1 MQSHRK
7 TTARDLLYVD
17 GYSAPELN
25 DEEHDPETAALPCS
39 PAQII
44 AHHES
49 RRLLYPSR
57 AFSAVAIIIL
67 AALLLFDVAP
77 ISPNVAAA
85 SAPPVS
91 KKVGQAQTLLAGL
104 AQNGVAELRQGDAVK
119 LEIAGGETR
128 SFGVAL
134 AAGQS
139 AKLVVVWQGIDLDVA
154 AFKPDGQR
162 LSEFDAQVVAP
173 GPVSVSVIAEQAG
186 SYRFELRP
194 SKELKMRGSFEIKL
208 EAVRPGTA
216 EDESRL
222 AAERA
227 LAEAQHQK
235 SKEAAVSKYEQAL
248 RFWRESGD
256 TSGEANTLSSLAR
269 MYQTER
275 ALPEAESS
283 YKMALAVRQKMNDRR
298 GEAYTIIELG
308 SAFEELSSPEKALD
322 YYTQALRAFREV
334 ADRRGEATASYSVGF
349 AYALTGKMRES
360 LKFYNDALSI
370 QRAEKDRLAEAR
382 TLNSLGGAYSTLGD
396 SDQALILYQQ
406 AAPVWQELNDRYR
419 EAITINNIG
428 LIYDDWGDWQ
438 KARDNYDAA
447 LLILKSLLK
456 NGWDNC
462 GAQTGT
468 QELRTCNVAASVLD
482 NIGELY
488 SSLGDPQSAL
498 LKFQESLPIRQ
509 SLKQP
514 RGQGSTLSRI
524 CYAIF
529 LQDKPQEAL
538 GYCEQALPFHKTA
551 GDLRRQ
557 AFTFTI
563 MGMIYT
569 ALNEQPKALAYY
581 KQALQL
587 QEDAGERRV
596 QAITLDKMG
605 DVYALAGDTKNAF
618 DSYERALRLWRE
630 VKDQDGE
637 AITLYNIARAERARD
652 HFSEARKLVEQAIG
666 ITESLRVNVTGQ
678 RLRSS
683 YFARKLN
690 FYELDIDL
698 KMQLSKA
705 DNNSASLVAAA
716 LESNERARARSLLD
730 VFVEGRID
738 TSRTGNQALKELL
751 TSRLSL
757 QRRLNAR
764 AMMQTSLLNAE
775 HTDEQAAAIAGEIA
789 RVTTEYD
796 EIETQI
802 GRNSPR
808 YAALTRPPVL
818 SLKEIQE
825 KLLDADTLLLEYA
838 LGAERSY
845 LWVVSAT
852 EIKGY
857 QLAKRAEI
865 EESARRFKKILA
877 ARQRLPSETSQ
888 QYQARLLEAEA
899 QYGAEAVALGKML
912 LGAAVQEL
920 GKKRLL
926 VVAEGELQSLPFG
939 ALMKP
944 SAISPGQE
952 SAQTTATADFSRATP
967 LVVDH
972 EIIGLPSASTL
983 ALIRSD
989 ESARQRPPKTVAVL
1003 ADPVFEKDDPRLQLA
1018 RRTKTPGASPVTISK
1033 PLEEV
1038 LRDFGTSL
1046 PRLLSSRR
1054 EARDIMAAAPAGTA
1068 MQALDFKASRAMAVN
1083 PILSQYRIVHFATHG
1098 ILNDEYPELSG
1109 IVLSLFDERGRL
1121 QEDGFLRLNDVY
1133 NLNLPV
1139 ELVVLS
1145 ACQTGLGKN
1154 IRGEGLIGLTRGF
1167 IYAGASRVVAS
1178 LWKVD
1183 DEATAELMKRFYEY
1197 MLKDGLPPA
1206 AALRQAQLSMREQK
1220 RWRAPYFW
1228 AGFILQGEWK

>member
-1 MQSHRK
+1 MQAHRK
-7 TTARDLLYVD
+7 TATRDLLYGD
-17 GYSAPELN
+17 DYHAPEPN
-25 DEEHDPETAALPCS
+25 AS
-39 PAQII
+39 G
-44 AHHES
+44 
-49 RRLLYPSR
+49 
-57 AFSAVAIIIL
+57 AFSVPAIIIL
-67 AALLLFDVAP
+67 ASLLLLQIIP
-77 ISPNVAAA
+77 ISSTVVAAELPPLA
-85 SAPPVS
+85 SKMRRQPQDEV
-91 KKVGQAQTLLAGL
+91 VGLQ
-104 AQNGVAELRQGDAVK
+104 QGDAVK

-128 SFGVAL
+128 RFTVAL
-134 AAGQS
+134 ATGQY
-139 AKLVVVWQGIDLDVA
+139 AKLVVLWQGIDLDVA
-154 AFKPDGQR
+154 VFKPDGKR
-162 LSEFDAQVVAP
+162 LSDFDAQVVAP
-173 GPVSVSVIAEQAG
+173 GPTSVSIMAEQTG

-194 SKELKMRGSFEIKL
+194 SRELRMTGNSEVKL
-208 EAVRPGTA
+208 EVVRPGTA
-216 EDESRL
+216 EDEKRF

-235 SKEAAVSKYEQAL
+235 SKETAIGKYAEAL
-248 RFWRESGD
+248 QLWRDSGD
-256 TSGEANTLSSLAR
+256 AFGEANTLSSFAR

-275 ALPEAESS
+275 TLQEAESY
-283 YKMALAVRQKMNDRR
+283 YKTALALRQKMNDRR
-298 GEAYTIIELG
+298 GEAYTMIELG
-308 SAFEELSSPEKALD
+308 GAFEELASPEKALV
-322 YYTQALRAFREV
+322 YYTQALQAFQQIE
-334 ADRRGEATASYSVGF
+334 DRRGEATASYSIGF

-382 TLNSLGGAYSTLGD
+382 TLNSLGGAYSVLGD

-438 KARDNYDAA
+438 KARDNYDKA
-447 LLILKSLLK
+447 LLILRSLLK
-456 NGWDNC
+456 TGWETC
-462 GAQTGT
+462 GT
-468 QELRTCNVAASVLD
+468 QTDAQALRACSVAASILD

-488 SSLGDPQSAL
+488 SSLGEPQSAL

-524 CYAIF
+524 CYGIF

-538 GYCEQALPFHKTA
+538 SYCEQALPFSKTA
-551 GDLRRQ
+551 GDFRRL

-563 MGMIYT
+563 MGMIHT
-569 ALNEQPKALAYY
+569 ALNEQQKALTYY

-587 QEDAGERRV
+587 QEEFGERRV

-605 DVYALAGDTKNAF
+605 DVYALAGEMKNAF
-618 DSYERALRLWRE
+618 ESYERALRLWRE

-637 AITLYNIARAERARD
+637 AITLYNIARAERDRGRL
-652 HFSEARKLVEQAIG
+652 SEAQKLSEQAIG

-705 DNNSASLVAAA
+705 GDSASLVAAA
-716 LESNERARARSLLD
+716 LEANERARARSLLD
-730 VFVEGRID
+730 VFAEGRMD
-738 TSRTGNQALKELL
+738 TSLSGNQTLKELL
-751 TSRLSL
+751 DRRLSL
-757 QRRLNAR
+757 QRRLNAK
-764 AMMQTSLLNAE
+764 AVTQTSLLNAK
-775 HTDEQAAAIAGEIA
+775 HTEEQAAAIAKELA
-789 RVTTEYD
+789 QLTTEYD
-796 EIETQI
+796 EVEAQI
-802 GRNSPR
+802 RRNSPR
-808 YAALTRPPVL
+808 YATLTRPQILNP
-818 SLKEIQE
+818 KEIQE
-825 KLLDADTLLLEYA
+825 RLLDDGTLLLEYA

-857 QLAKRAEI
+857 QLPKRAEI
-865 EESARRFKKILA
+865 EVSARRFKKILTA
-877 ARQRLPSETSQ
+877 SQKLPSETAQ
-888 QYQARLLEAEA
+888 QYQARLLEAET
-899 QYGAEAVALGKML
+899 QYNQEAAALGEML
-912 LGAAVQEL
+912 LGPAATKL

-926 VVAEGELQSLPFG
+926 IVTEGELQSLPFG
-939 ALMKP
+939 ALSTP
-944 SAISPGQE
+944 SA
-952 SAQTTATADFSRATP
+952 ATGSVKATP

-983 ALIRSD
+983 AVIRSD
-989 ESARQRPPKTVAVL
+989 ESARRQPPKTVAVL
-1003 ADPVFEKDDPRLQLA
+1003 ADPVFERDDPRLQLA
-1018 RRTKTPGASPVTISK
+1018 SRTRAFGAATDAPSK
-1033 PLEEV
+1033 PLAQV
-1038 LRDFGTSL
+1038 LRDFGPTL

-1054 EARDIMAAAPAGTA
+1054 EAQDIIAATPAGTA
-1068 MQALDFKASRAMAVN
+1068 MQALDFKANRATATS
-1083 PILSQYRIVHFATHG
+1083 PALSQYRIVHFATHG

-1121 QEDGFLRLNDVY
+1121 QEDGFLRLNDIY

-1167 IYAGASRVVAS
+1167 MYAGASRVVAS

-1183 DEATAELMKRFYEY
+1183 DEATAELMKRFYGS
-1197 MLKDGLPPA
+1197 MLKGGLSPA
-1206 AALRQAQLSMREQK
+1206 AALRAAQLSMREQK